1 MKTTENH
8 MTISKSKKCQILI
21 NNILKKLKKRVK
33 LKIRLC
39 ILYIKSIDKNS
50 FTKSSF
56 KLKK

>member
-1 MKTTENH
+1 